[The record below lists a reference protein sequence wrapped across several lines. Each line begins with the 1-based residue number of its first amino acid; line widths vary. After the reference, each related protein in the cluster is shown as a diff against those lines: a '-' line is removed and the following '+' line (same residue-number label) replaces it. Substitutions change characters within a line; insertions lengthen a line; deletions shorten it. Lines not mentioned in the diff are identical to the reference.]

1 MEKPQTWTTTEM
13 KSTSKWRITDVLL
26 CYLLLNFIASKIK
39 VNTMIVSTIKAKE
52 SRYIIS
58 NNAISTICTTSFI
71 YKILMNLGIVVN
83 LIGTKYFFNIV
94 VIAGSLSSGIF
105 KDEFSDSDLSITK
118 SNRPNIVLI

>member
-1 MEKPQTWTTTEM
+1 
-13 KSTSKWRITDVLL
+13 
-26 CYLLLNFIASKIK
+26 
-39 VNTMIVSTIKAKE
+39 MIVSTIKAKE

-58 NNAISTICTTSFI
+58 NNAISIICTTSFI
-71 YKILMNLGIVVN
+71 YKILMNLGIDVN